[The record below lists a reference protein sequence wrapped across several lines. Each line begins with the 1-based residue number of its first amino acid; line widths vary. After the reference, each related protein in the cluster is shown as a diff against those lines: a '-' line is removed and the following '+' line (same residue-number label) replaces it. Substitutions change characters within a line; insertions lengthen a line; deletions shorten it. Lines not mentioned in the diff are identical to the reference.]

1 MILMNIIIQHITRA
15 QDYAKIFL
23 LQKRKI
29 FFRIPFVNSKIC
41 RYFAVER
48 LRRRAAKTKR

>member
-1 MILMNIIIQHITRA
+1 MNIIIQQYPRA
-15 QDYAKIFL
+15 QIFRKIIL
-23 LQKRKI
+23 LQNRKI
-29 FFRIPFVNSKIC
+29 FFRILLPNSKIC